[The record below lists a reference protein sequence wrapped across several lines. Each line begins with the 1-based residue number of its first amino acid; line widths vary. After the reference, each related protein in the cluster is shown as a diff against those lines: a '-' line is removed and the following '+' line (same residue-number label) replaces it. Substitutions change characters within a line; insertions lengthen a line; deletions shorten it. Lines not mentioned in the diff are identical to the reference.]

1 MLKLYYAEFRHIE
14 PFAAASARLCVETNT
29 NSRQSKSIAAAASAR
44 LCVET
49 FARSGTRFVLTW
61 QPPPRGC
68 VLKHKVAVNSL
79 TPAMMQPPPR
89 GCVLKQ
95 PLAIADLNAW

>member
-1 MLKLYYAEFRHIE
+1 MLKHVYQAQLNVSLN
-14 PFAAASARLCVETNT
+14 AAASARLCVETR
-29 NSRQSKSIAAAASAR
+29 NSLKGLSKI
-44 LCVET
+44 E
-49 FARSGTRFVLTW
+49 